1 MTFENTVARYRKC
14 VEQRDE
20 LKDIVDALNGECET
34 LEASIIDACMNDPSL
49 FNVFK
54 RKTSSAGLVGRN
66 YFQVSFSKSLMRR
79 GATDRLDDQEWL
91 AGLDQQYVRE
101 KKMLSASKVKADYAE
116 GTLTDAALRDM
127 DLVYGDKVSV
137 TAKHIPDDAELA
149 AIKQQA
155 NALVGESE

>member
-34 LEASIIDACMNDPSL
+34 LEATIIDTCLNDPSL

-66 YFQVSFSKSLMRR
+66 YFQVSFSKKLQRSEE
-79 GATDRLDDQEWL
+79 GDRLDEQEWL
-91 AGLDQQYVRE
+91 AGLAQQYV
-101 KKMLSASKVKADYAE
+101 KSKLSIAASKIRADYSAKR
-116 GTLTDAALRDM
+116 LDDKALDDM
-127 DLVYGDKVSV
+127 GLAYGDDVSLTV
-137 TAKHIPDDAELA
+137 KYIPDEATLAQIKRDAESLA
-149 AIKQQA
+149 
-155 NALVGESE
+155 GEE